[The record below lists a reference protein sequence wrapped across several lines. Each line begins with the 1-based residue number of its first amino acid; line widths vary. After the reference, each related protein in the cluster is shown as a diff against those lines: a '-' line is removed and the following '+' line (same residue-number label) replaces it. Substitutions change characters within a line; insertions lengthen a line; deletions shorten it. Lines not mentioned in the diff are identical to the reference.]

1 MDTQGAPRFGGDQLF
16 SEANSV
22 QRLQS
27 IPPSAMNPVKAT
39 SLNNYSTCEGEVSFS
54 SKCLPSPFDTGAE
67 IGLTYPQSIPTCRYD
82 RKYQATAE
90 PRCSPLQPEILQS
103 PYFCK
108 KENIQDSSIPLEST
122 APFQHHWNLPTHNW
136 VTEGS
141 HMAASVSMTEF
152 TEFQTSVLYWNQH
165 LCDADSRVDTSTH
178 QVGSPENQSNK
189 HDISTFEYRRV
200 REQTDEQLE
209 GFYLL
214 DQQPEADKSL
224 KAIRPYLCTQC
235 GKSFIQKGSL
245 KAHKRTHS
253 GEKPFSCP
261 ICQRLFTQTSSLMTH
276 KRTHT
281 GEKPYRCTYCVK
293 AFSDNSTLTKHMRT
307 HTGQKPYQCTLCT
320 MKFTQSGNLSR
331 HMKTH
336 QNGVSDA

>member
-1 MDTQGAPRFGGDQLF
+1 MDARGASCFGGDQLF
-16 SEANSV
+16 NEVNS
-22 QRLQS
+22 
-27 IPPSAMNPVKAT
+27 AH
-39 SLNNYSTCEGEVSFS
+39 
-54 SKCLPSPFDTGAE
+54 
-67 IGLTYPQSIPTCRYD
+67 RYD
-82 RKYQATAE
+82 RRYQATVE
-90 PRCSPLQPEILQS
+90 PSCGRLRPEVWQS

-108 KENIQDSSIPLEST
+108 KQNIQDSSVPQESI
-122 APFQHHWNLPTHNW
+122 ASFQHHWTLPAHSGA
-136 VTEGS
+136 TEGS
-141 HMAASVSMTEF
+141 HIGASVSMTEF

-165 LCDADSRVDTSTH
+165 LPDDDTIGNISRH
-178 QVGSPENQSNK
+178 QVGPPEDQSDKYN
-189 HDISTFEYRRV
+189 ISTFECRRV
-200 REQTDEQLE
+200 REQAVEQRE
-209 GFYLL
+209 GFYLF
-214 DQQPEADKSL
+214 DQQAETDKSL
-224 KAIRPYLCTQC
+224 KVHRPYLCTQC

-245 KAHKRTHS
+245 KAHGRTHS

-336 QNGVSDA
+336 QNDMTDAQMFVHEGCLSENQNSKWKV